1 MTNLNLLNNTL
12 AERYEARLGD
22 KVVAFAE
29 YRRVTGAIMFTHTQ
43 VDPNLEGRGVASQLI
58 RFALDEVRSQNLLVI
73 PMCPFVVAFIQR
85 HSAEYLSLV
94 NPQHRGIF
102 GL

>member
-1 MTNLNLLNNTL
+1 MTNLNLLNNPL
-12 AERYEARLGD
+12 AERYEARLAD

-43 VDPNLEGRGVASQLI
+43 VDQNLEGQGVASQLI

-85 HSAEYLSLV
+85 HPAEYLSLV